1 MKGLNIQIKEVP
13 NKVFLT
19 ELQNRL
25 RENKIKENQLAKIL
39 TELVFN
45 QNEQTLSS
53 AYEEW
58 ANDPDEQAE
67 IKAWKGVERD
77 NWDK

>member
-1 MKGLNIQIKEVP
+1 MKSPNIQIKEVP
-13 NKVFLT
+13 NKIFLS

-25 RENKIKENQLAKIL
+25 RENKIKESQLAKIL
-39 TELVFN
+39 TELVFA
-45 QNEQTLSS
+45 QSEQQLAA

-58 ANDPDEQAE
+58 ANDPEEQAE
-67 IKAWKGVERD
+67 IKAWKEVEKD